1 MLDNIIQQLPDIMEA
16 AKETA
21 IMVGISVASGIIFGI
36 PLGTILFLTR
46 KGQLLEQSYLFNLLN
61 SFVNLVNAFPLLIL
75 IVAVIPFTRLLVG
88 TSVGTVPAAVP
99 LSIAIIPYF
108 ARLIEQSL
116 VEVNKGVI
124 EASISMGANI
134 FQIVWKVMFVEARS
148 GIVVSLSNIII
159 LLISYSTIAGVVGAG
174 GLGDFAVR
182 NGYYRYQPD
191 IMLATVFVMIVL
203 VCVIQISGSRLA
215 RYLDKR

>member
-46 KGQLLEQSYLFNLLN
+46 KGQLLKQSYLFNILN

>member
-203 VCVIQISGSRLA
+203 VSMRQV
-215 RYLDKR
+215 

>member
-1 MLDNIIQQLPDIMEA
+1 MFENIIQQIPDIIEA
-16 AKETA
+16 TKQTA
-21 IMVGISVASGIIFGI
+21 IMVGISVTAGILFGI

-46 KGQLLEQSYLFNLLN
+46 KGQLLEQPHIFNILN
-61 SFVNLVNAFPLLIL
+61 SLVNLINAFPLLIL

-88 TSVGTVPAAVP
+88 TSVGTVPASVP

-124 EASISMGANI
+124 EAAISMGANI
-134 FQIVWKVMFVEARS
+134 FQIIWKVMFVEARA
-148 GIVVSLSNIII
+148 GMVVSLSNIII

-191 IMLATVFVMIVL
+191 IMLAQL
-203 VCVIQISGSRLA
+203 LS
-215 RYLDKR
+215 

>member
-46 KGQLLEQSYLFNLLN
+46 KGQLLEQSYLFNILN

>member
-1 MLDNIIQQLPDIMEA
+1 MLDNIIQQFPDIIEA
-16 AKETA
+16 TEQTA
-21 IMVGISVASGIIFGI
+21 IMVGISVSAGIVFGI

-46 KGQLLEQSYLFNLLN
+46 KGQLLEQPYIFNILN
-61 SFVNLVNAFPLLIL
+61 SLVNLVNAFPLLIL

-88 TSVGTVPAAVP
+88 TSVGTVPASVP

-116 VEVNKGVI
+116 IEVNKGVI
-124 EASISMGANI
+124 EASVSMGANI

-191 IMLATVFVMIVL
+191 IMLATVLVMIIL